1 MSTIINA
8 TTTNGV
14 VIQPDNSG
22 SLVLQTN
29 SGTTAL
35 TIDTSQNVGI
45 GVTPSAWNSRG
56 KAIQLGNGSINTSL
70 FSLNSGLNGLA
81 NNAYVAASTDNYI
94 ATGEA
99 SRYYQYAGTHVWDT
113 ATSGTAGNAITF
125 TERMRID
132 SSGNVGIGT
141 SSPVSGCK
149 LTALQSSNGQCI
161 SVGDGNAIDSGF
173 YGVLQITRQATP
185 GDNRL
190 HIAMVRNGN
199 IVGGFGYVN
208 GSNTMF
214 VGNSG
219 ATNSNGMTLTNAA
232 TAWGSQSDERVKN
245 IHGSIENAVE
255 KIGEWRTVYFN
266 YKIDEKGSKQR
277 VGLIAQD
284 VEKTAPEVV
293 DSIGDEQDTLQVRYT
308 EVIPFLVKAIQE
320 QQTIINDLK
329 ARIETLEAK

>member
-1 MSTIINA
+1 MGDRIMPSIIRA
-8 TTTNGV
+8 TTTSGLQV
-14 VIQPDNSG
+14 APDNSG
-22 SLVLQTN
+22 SLQLQTN
-29 SGTTAL
+29 GTTAAV

-45 GVTPSAWNSRG
+45 GTTSPAAKLDVTGN
-56 KAIQLGNGSINTSL
+56 ININNGSYGISIPPNSQGGFGLQLRGDTNASSRNWQILSNTTAYGLLDFQVS
-70 FSLNSGLNGLA
+70 STNAVSGF
-81 NNAYVAASTDNYI
+81 
-94 ATGEA
+94 
-99 SRYYQYAGTHVWDT
+99 
-113 ATSGTAGNAITF
+113 TSK
-125 TERMRID
+125 MVID

-141 SSPVSGCK
+141 TSPVSGCK
-149 LTALQSSNGQCI
+149 ATIFQSANGQCLNL
-161 SVGDGNAIDSGF
+161 GDGNAIDGGF
-173 YGVLQITRQATP
+173 YGVLQVTRASAP

-208 GSNTMF
+208 NSNTMF

-266 YKIDEKGSKQR
+266 YKIDEEGSKQR